1 MFGANGTPCLAGG
14 GCQPMSLNRHPPY
27 LNWWLV
33 RLTSRC
39 GRHPLYPKP
48 PPITGGGAQAAPPY
62 TSVHLGLWDY
72 AHGRCMPLHLP
83 FRLANGTPE
92 APWQHSPERSSR
104 LRPRRRLRR
113 GEQAR
118 VSIWKHPFWV
128 AIWKH
133 SLTTITHLN
142 SSGHL
147 EAPILGDHL
156 EALPQINNSPQFE
169 CLFGSTR
176 SG

>member
-1 MFGANGTPCLAGG
+1 MVVENEFLEIGTPPTLTGGWFDLAG
-14 GCQPMSLNRHPPY
+14 PR
-27 LNWWLV
+27 
-33 RLTSRC
+33 
-39 GRHPLYPKP
+39 GRHPLHLGSPRF
-48 PPITGGGAQAAPPY
+48 GGLRPW
-62 TSVHLGLWDY
+62 SVHAL
-72 AHGRCMPLHLP
+72 APAFQTGRWNSRGSLATLP
-83 FRLANGTPE
+83 WTKLAAKTQEEGG
-92 APWQHSPERSSR
+92 
-104 LRPRRRLRR
+104 R

-118 VSIWKHPFWV
+118 VSIWKHPFRV

-156 EALPQINNSPQFE
+156 EALPQINNAPQFE

-176 SG
+176 FG